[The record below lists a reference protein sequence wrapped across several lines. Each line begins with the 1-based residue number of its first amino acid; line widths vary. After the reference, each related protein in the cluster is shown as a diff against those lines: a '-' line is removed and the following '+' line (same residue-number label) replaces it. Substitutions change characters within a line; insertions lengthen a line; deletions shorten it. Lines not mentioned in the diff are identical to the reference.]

1 MEADNK
7 LKIKEELFDSENL
20 FKDSEGREHLLT
32 PYQEIVE
39 NNVKKEILPEISDDF
54 QW

>member
-1 MEADNK
+1 METDNK
-7 LKIKEELFDSENL
+7 LKIKEESFDSGNL
-20 FKDSEGREHLLT
+20 FKYSEGREHLLT

-39 NNVKKEILPEISDDF
+39 NNVQKEILPEISDDF